1 MWEDMKLAKDT
12 DLHVSN
18 HAQSRIR
25 AFSDIIRIHVMRLQL
40 EVVRIL
46 FEWNEGDRAA
56 GALDEIQE
64 RTDALEQRAK
74 TEKAQ

>member
-1 MWEDMKLAKDT
+1 
-12 DLHVSN
+12 
-18 HAQSRIR
+18 
-25 AFSDIIRIHVMRLQL
+25 MRLQL

-46 FEWNEGDRAA
+46 FGWNKGDRAA